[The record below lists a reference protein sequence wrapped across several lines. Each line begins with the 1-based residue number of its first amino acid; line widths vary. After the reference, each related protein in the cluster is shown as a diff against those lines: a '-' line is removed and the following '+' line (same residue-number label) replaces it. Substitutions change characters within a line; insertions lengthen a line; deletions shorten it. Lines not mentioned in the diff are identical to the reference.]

1 MVHFIEKEHFSHV
14 NIVLCFWVN
23 ANIRLSIGEQTFEYR
38 QTLKT
43 RGLSRGLG
51 HLRGTLGAPFLDV
64 SPVEFT
70 FQDTKKHVKSN
81 GLGKN

>member
-51 HLRGTLGAPFLDV
+51 HLRGTLGAPFYPNVPLV
-64 SPVEFT
+64 I
-70 FQDTKKHVKSN
+70 
-81 GLGKN
+81 